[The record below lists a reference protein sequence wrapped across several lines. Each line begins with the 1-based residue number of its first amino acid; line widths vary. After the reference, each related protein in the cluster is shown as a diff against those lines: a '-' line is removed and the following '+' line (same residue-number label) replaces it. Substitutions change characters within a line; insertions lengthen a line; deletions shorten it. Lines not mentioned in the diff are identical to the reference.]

1 MSSDPS
7 FVAQQ
12 HPHSRIDRR
21 TVLAALGTG
30 AAALAAA
37 SSAAGELT
45 TPKGNIK
52 QSVCRWCYS
61 RIPIE
66 KLAAAT
72 KKMGYQS
79 IELLLP
85 EELAPVKAAGLSC
98 AVIGRPSIDKGLNR
112 KENHERIHKQLT
124 GWIEF
129 AAAEELP
136 NVICMAGNRGGLD
149 DTEGLKVCAEG
160 VKKIVGLAEK
170 KKVTLIMEGLN
181 SKVDHKDYMYDHTS
195 WGVELCK
202 KVGSE
207 RFKLLYDIYHMQI
220 MEGDVI
226 RTIRNAKDCIAH
238 YHTGGNPG
246 RHEIDDTQELNYTA
260 IVKAIV
266 ATGYKGYLGQEF
278 LPVRAPME
286 SLAQAFRLCDV

>member
-1 MSSDPS
+1 
-7 FVAQQ
+7 
-12 HPHSRIDRR
+12 
-21 TVLAALGTG
+21 
-30 AAALAAA
+30 
-37 SSAAGELT
+37 
-45 TPKGNIK
+45 
-52 QSVCRWCYS
+52 
-61 RIPIE
+61 
-66 KLAAAT
+66 
-72 KKMGYQS
+72 MGYQS

-85 EELAPVKAAGLSC
+85 EEFTTVKAAGLSC

-129 AAAEELP
+129 AAAEKLP
-136 NVICMAGNRGGLD
+136 NVICMAGNRAGLD
-149 DTEGLKVCAEG
+149 DAEGLKVCTEG

-181 SKVDHKDYMYDHTS
+181 SKVDHKDYMYDRTS

-226 RTIRNAKDCIAH
+226 RTIREAKDCIGH

-266 ATGYKGYLGQEF
+266 ATGYQGYLGQEF
-278 LPVRAPME
+278 IPRRDPME